1 MKLMVIVLCLF
12 SERFLIHTFSFQRFS
27 WFNNYVFFIKKI
39 SGNNSSFNNPWMTLA
54 AIVLP
59 VIALTSLV
67 YLMFHSI
74 FFGFVGLILSTAIFF
89 YCLGPQNA
97 FYPPSDTGTNGNDPE
112 QIKNYLSLVNSQLFA
127 VVFWYIV
134 AGPIVV
140 LTYRLISLCKI
151 IDGVSEQSTQISDA
165 LEWIPARIT
174 ALLFLIVGNFQRG
187 YTIFTQYFFAKPDVN
202 DKMLGECGL
211 QAVRVDE
218 SDEIPMPSAEAMVE
232 QAAVV
237 LLVFI
242 ALFTLVAWL

>member
-1 MKLMVIVLCLF
+1 MKLMIIVLCLF
-12 SERFLIHTFSFQRFS
+12 SERFLIHTFSFLRFS
-27 WFNNYVFFIKKI
+27 WFNDYVLFVKKSI
-39 SGNNSSFNNPWMTLA
+39 DNHFTFNNPWMTLA
-54 AIVLP
+54 AIVFP
-59 VIALTSLV
+59 IIVLTSLV

-74 FFGFVGLILSTAIFF
+74 FFGFVGLILSAALFF

-97 FYPPSDTGTNGNDPE
+97 FYPPSDTGIDGNDSE
-112 QIKNYLSLVNSQLFA
+112 QIKNYLSLVNSQLFS

-140 LTYRLISLCKI
+140 LTYRVISLCKT
-151 IDGVSEQSTQISDA
+151 IDGVSEQSTQISDV

-187 YTIFTQYFFAKPDVN
+187 YTIFTQYFLAKPDDN